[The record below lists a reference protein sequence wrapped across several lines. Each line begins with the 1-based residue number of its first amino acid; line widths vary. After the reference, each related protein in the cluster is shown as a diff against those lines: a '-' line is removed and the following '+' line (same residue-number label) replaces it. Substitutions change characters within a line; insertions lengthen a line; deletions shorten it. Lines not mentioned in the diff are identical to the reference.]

1 MSGSSQLAGVP
12 EPMRYRFGTFE
23 LDVQSGELRR
33 NGVKLR
39 LQEQPFVVLRKLLE
53 GAGSVV
59 SREELQSAIWP
70 ADTFVDF
77 DTSLNTAIKRLRE
90 VLGDSADV
98 PVFIETIPRR
108 GYRFLAPVS
117 VLRNVALTVMP
128 GTVTAQADPRK
139 TWQVAMILG
148 GLIAAALSGAAAV
161 ALHTP
166 EAAPR
171 VLDSTQLTFDGH
183 SKGSLRAGAGN
194 IYFNERMANQRRLV
208 KMPEAGGVPVVLD
221 SSFPGLDLGDVSP
234 DGTKLIVGSPMGT
247 TNAYERGRIMD
258 LNSGSIQ
265 DIAGDGA
272 NDASWAPGGKIVYS
286 RDGDVFLVDADGTNR
301 HKLLTASG
309 FAYFLRFSPDGSRL
323 RFTVGKKSNG
333 QRSIWEAKADGSD
346 MHEVLTELTEFP
358 DRCCGDWSRDG
369 RYFFFETA
377 VNGGGRIWAQAEKKS
392 FWTGKRPAPVVLTT
406 MPPNYFIGAPST
418 SGNKLLVMAAQPR
431 AELARY
437 DFDSEQFVPFLS
449 GISAGDVEASHDGE
463 MLVYVRYPEETLWRA
478 KSDGSEA
485 VQLTGPTLRVALA
498 HWSPDGKQIA
508 FSGTRPGKPWNI
520 FLIPARGGPAEQ
532 VTNGSISDL
541 DPTWSPDGKTLA
553 FGQIRMEGTQQ
564 IYSLQM
570 LDLASRRQ
578 TSVEGTDGI
587 CCPRWSPDG
596 RFLIATHAAYDD
608 ILLFEIA
615 TRKWTTL
622 VKGLGAI
629 GYLEWSSDSKSVMF
643 DTSEV
648 EVPAFYR
655 VRIAD
660 AHLEEIAK
668 IGEMRRY
675 YGAFGPWAGVAPDGS
690 PLLVRDISN
699 EEIYSLDLLLP

>member
-1 MSGSSQLAGVP
+1 
-12 EPMRYRFGTFE
+12 
-23 LDVQSGELRR
+23 
-33 NGVKLR
+33 
-39 LQEQPFVVLRKLLE
+39 
-53 GAGSVV
+53 
-59 SREELQSAIWP
+59 
-70 ADTFVDF
+70 
-77 DTSLNTAIKRLRE
+77 
-90 VLGDSADV
+90 
-98 PVFIETIPRR
+98 
-108 GYRFLAPVS
+108 
-117 VLRNVALTVMP
+117 
-128 GTVTAQADPRK
+128 
-139 TWQVAMILG
+139 
-148 GLIAAALSGAAAV
+148 
-161 ALHTP
+161 
-166 EAAPR
+166 
-171 VLDSTQLTFDGH
+171 
-183 SKGSLRAGAGN
+183 
-194 IYFNERMANQRRLV
+194 
-208 KMPEAGGVPVVLD
+208 
-221 SSFPGLDLGDVSP
+221 
-234 DGTKLIVGSPMGT
+234 
-247 TNAYERGRIMD
+247 
-258 LNSGSIQ
+258 
-265 DIAGDGA
+265 
-272 NDASWAPGGKIVYS
+272 
-286 RDGDVFLVDADGTNR
+286 
-301 HKLLTASG
+301 
-309 FAYFLRFSPDGSRL
+309 
-323 RFTVGKKSNG
+323 
-333 QRSIWEAKADGSD
+333 
-346 MHEVLTELTEFP
+346 
-358 DRCCGDWSRDG
+358 
-369 RYFFFETA
+369 
-377 VNGGGRIWAQAEKKS
+377 
-392 FWTGKRPAPVVLTT
+392 
-406 MPPNYFIGAPST
+406 
-418 SGNKLLVMAAQPR
+418 
-431 AELARY
+431 
-437 DFDSEQFVPFLS
+437 
-449 GISAGDVEASHDGE
+449 
-463 MLVYVRYPEETLWRA
+463 
-478 KSDGSEA
+478 